1 MLRPECLGETVTV
14 RWPAVQHLPSQGHTH
29 THTQTS
35 TKSWRVLSGRQVTA
49 TGGMRSQPDSTSTG
63 SKLSPEDNAVKFLIY
78 FLPLP

>member
-29 THTQTS
+29 THTDQHQELES
-35 TKSWRVLSGRQVTA
+35 TLWEAGNCHRRDAESARFHLNRI
-49 TGGMRSQPDSTSTG
+49 
-63 SKLSPEDNAVKFLIY
+63 KLSPEDNAVKFLIY